1 MALGFFPGFVRRP
14 LPPVLL
20 LSNSNGSGIFV
31 AIAHRRKITDLTT
44 AGTADSHSI
53 YSSNLDFCM
62 LTPPQLYPSCLSK
75 EGGGFSAH
83 LIQNVSVCIILI
95 SHFQISIFIFIFCT
109 SDFQENFGIIWRKF
123 SETWLNLAEFGKNK
137 NWQHFQR
144 FLNKK

>member
-1 MALGFFPGFVRRP
+1 MALHLGLGFFRRP

-62 LTPPQLYPSCLSK
+62 LTLPQLYPSCLSK

-83 LIQNVSVCIILI
+83 VIFWRSHSKSNILQNAWKTQTRQYIPHFLMDCLRKRTRAARKNVSNLKSFFSIL
-95 SHFQISIFIFIFCT
+95 
-109 SDFQENFGIIWRKF
+109 
-123 SETWLNLAEFGKNK
+123 LKNRPDCEK
-137 NWQHFQR
+137 S
-144 FLNKK
+144 